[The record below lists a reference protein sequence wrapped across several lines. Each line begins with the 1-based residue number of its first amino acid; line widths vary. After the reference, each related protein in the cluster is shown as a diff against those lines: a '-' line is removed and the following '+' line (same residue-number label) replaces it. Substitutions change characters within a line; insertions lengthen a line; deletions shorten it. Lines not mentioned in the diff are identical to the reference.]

1 MMSPGGLANLGQ
13 NSTKMKRSKSIAVK
27 AEETKTNFFDAN
39 GGDDRGLYE
48 YDKPEEDLIIEA
60 KIDPLEWNKELDRV
74 YGDLTNIEKD
84 IEILKK
90 SGGDNTNDFE
100 DCRRHIELIIEM
112 CYDIRESSHN
122 DVRKVFAHSAEV
134 LESDMAF
141 IRKHEIR
148 INKQNEDDITHLG
161 EITKKKKEL
170 ARELRSLITRVK
182 DFDYQNKEI

>member
-1 MMSPGGLANLGQ
+1 MITQ
-13 NSTKMKRSKSIAVK
+13 NT
-27 AEETKTNFFDAN
+27 
-39 GGDDRGLYE
+39 
-48 YDKPEEDLIIEA
+48 YDLDKNEEDEIIEA
-60 KIDPLEWNKELDRV
+60 RIDPLEWNKEVDRV
-74 YGDLTNIEKD
+74 YRDLVNIEKD

-112 CYDIRESSHN
+112 CHDIRESSHN

-134 LESDMAF
+134 LENELAF
-141 IRKHEIR
+141 IRKLEIR
-148 INKQNEDDITHLG
+148 INKQNERDISHLG

-182 DFDYQNKEI
+182 DFDH